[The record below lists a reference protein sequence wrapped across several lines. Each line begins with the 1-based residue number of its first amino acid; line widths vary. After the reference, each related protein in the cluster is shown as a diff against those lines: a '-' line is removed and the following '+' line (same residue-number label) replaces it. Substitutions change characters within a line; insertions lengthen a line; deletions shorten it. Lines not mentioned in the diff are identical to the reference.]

1 MQRGWS
7 ATIAIATIGVAIG
20 CSGGESPPD
29 PHVLVACD
37 QGAWTVN
44 GEDIGQCE
52 IGCAM
57 GPSGAPD
64 GDGDSFADDCQ
75 ATERSPDPCAVIF
88 RADFEGVAGCCF
100 PEVRDTIA
108 DSIQRFRVCL

>member
-1 MQRGWS
+1 MRRLYEEAAVGEQPRR
-7 ATIAIATIGVAIG
+7 ALVAI
-20 CSGGESPPD
+20 ELAKHPVRIRLIVDEPTRERI
-29 PHVLVACD
+29 
-37 QGAWTVN
+37 Q
-44 GEDIGQCE
+44 
-52 IGCAM
+52 
-57 GPSGAPD
+57 
-64 GDGDSFADDCQ
+64 DCQ